1 MDILFFYTR
10 DLKGGINMCSTSE
23 KIRYALFDYVLP
35 ISFMFLAIFCRDYYL
50 VSFNYLGFAF
60 LTAGFLT
67 SKGAFAIFIPMIV
80 CAVVWIAGYYTG
92 FDYQYYMT
100 VAGLASFPIGSILIN
115 IYAARA

>member
-1 MDILFFYTR
+1 
-10 DLKGGINMCSTSE
+10 MCSTSE
-23 KIRYALFDYVLP
+23 KIRYALFDYILP
-35 ISFMFLAIFCRDYYL
+35 IAFMFLAIFCRDYYL

-67 SKGAFAIFIPMIV
+67 SKGAFAIFIPMVV
-80 CAVVWIAGYYTG
+80 CAVVWVAGYYIG